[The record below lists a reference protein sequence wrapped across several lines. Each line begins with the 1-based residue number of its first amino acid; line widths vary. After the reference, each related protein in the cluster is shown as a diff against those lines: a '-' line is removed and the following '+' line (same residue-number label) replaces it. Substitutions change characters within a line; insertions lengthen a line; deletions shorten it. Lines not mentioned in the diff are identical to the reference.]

1 MFKFLNIFRF
11 SLVTRLIGAVGLT
24 LFIGIS
30 AWAYFN
36 INFHKKKV
44 KETIVTGADQLSNT
58 IRLGTYYAMMM
69 NSRDDINQ
77 IIKNISKQASVEA
90 IRIYNENGM
99 IKFSNR
105 NYEIDRIANIKE
117 EACNSCHM
125 TDPPKST
132 FSLADRTRML
142 YSPKGHRLL
151 GIISPIYNE
160 SGCSSNQCHVHS
172 KEQKVLG
179 VLDLVV
185 SMGEPDK
192 ALFNFKKWI
201 IVFALFIFLITSAII
216 SIIVLRFVKQPMKKL
231 IEGTQL
237 IAKGDYTS
245 KIDVKD
251 NGELDQLAVAI
262 NKMGQS
268 IAEKQ
273 AELNKQMDE
282 YQNLFELV
290 PCIITVQDR
299 DYKLIRY
306 NREFAEKFDP
316 KPGDYCFH
324 AYKGRD
330 EKCPVCPVERTFED
344 GRSHYSEE
352 MGISK
357 DGTPKHWIVRT
368 SPIMNSKGEVVAAME
383 MNLDITQRRVLEEQ
397 LERSEKKYHAI
408 FDNIPNPVF
417 VLHLDTLE
425 ILDCNESVKTVYGYD
440 KEEIITNNFLDL
452 FVDQD
457 RDKYGPRIKTS
468 SVLNQVKHINKEGKI
483 LFVDIRIS
491 VSEDTDEKVLL
502 VTISDITKK
511 LEAEQQLIQASKMA
525 TLGEMAT
532 GVAHELN
539 QPLSVIKT
547 ASSFFMKKINK
558 NEKIDDEILLTM
570 SEEIDGHVD
579 RATKIINR
587 MRQFG
592 RKSDMTFEQVQLNEV
607 LRSAFEIF
615 SQQLKVRGIEVLWEI
630 EENLPMIMADSSRLE
645 QVFINLLLNARDSI
659 EEKWGPKKHE
669 QDGKKIM
676 LKTRVE
682 GKKVIAEVG
691 DTGKGIPKDILD
703 KIFEPFF
710 TTKSVGEGTGLGLS
724 ISYGIIKDCGGSIK
738 IISEEDKGA
747 SFIITFPLDRISH
760 DEF

>member
-1 MFKFLNIFRF
+1 
-11 SLVTRLIGAVGLT
+11 LIGAVGLT

-30 AWAYFN
+30 TWAYFN
-36 INFHKKKV
+36 IDFQKKKL
-44 KETIVTGADQLSNT
+44 KETIVSGADQLSNT
-58 IRLGTYYAMMM
+58 IRLGTHYAMMI

-77 IIKNISKQASVEA
+77 IIKNISRQESVEA
-90 IRIYNENGM
+90 IRIYNENGR

-105 NYEIDRIANIKE
+105 NYEIDQLANIKE

-125 TDPPKST
+125 TDPPKSI
-132 FSLADRTRML
+132 FSLADRTRTL
-142 YSPKGHRLL
+142 YSPKGNRLL

-160 SGCSSNQCHVHS
+160 SGCSSNDCHVHS
-172 KEQKVLG
+172 NEQKVLG
-179 VLDLVV
+179 ILDVVV

-201 IVFALFIFLITSAII
+201 IMFALFVFLVTSAII
-216 SIIVLRFVKQPMKKL
+216 SVLVLRFVKQPMKKL
-231 IEGTQL
+231 IEGTQR
-237 IAKGDYTS
+237 ITKGDYS
-245 KIDVKD
+245 SEIDVKD

-273 AELNKQMDE
+273 ALLNKQMDE

-299 DYKLIRY
+299 DYRLIQY
-306 NREFAEKFDP
+306 NREFADKFDP
-316 KPGDYCFH
+316 KPGDYCYR

-344 GRSHYSEE
+344 GKSHYSEE
-352 MGISK
+352 MGITK
-357 DGTPKHWIVRT
+357 DGTRKHWIVRT
-368 SPIMNSKGEVVAAME
+368 SPIMDSKGEVVAAME

-417 VLHLDTLE
+417 VLHWDTLE

-440 KEEIITNNFLDL
+440 KEEMITSNFLDL

-457 RDKYGPRIKTS
+457 RDKYELSIKTS
-468 SVLNQVKHINKEGKI
+468 SVLNQVKHINKKGKI

-491 VSEDTDEKVLL
+491 VSEYADEKVLL

-558 NEKIDDEILLTM
+558 NEKIEDEILLTM

-592 RKSDMTFEQVQLNEV
+592 RKSDMTFEQVQLNDV

-630 EENLPMIMADSSRLE
+630 EENLPMIMADPSRLE

-659 EEKWGPKKHE
+659 EEKWGAKKHE
-669 QDGKKIM
+669 HDGMKIM
-676 LKTRVE
+676 LKTRIE
-682 GKKVIAEVG
+682 GENVVAEVS
-691 DTGKGIPKDILD
+691 DTGKGIPNDILD
-703 KIFEPFF
+703 KVFEPFF
-710 TTKSVGEGTGLGLS
+710 TTKSAGEGTGLGLS
-724 ISYGIIKDCGGSIK
+724 ISYGIIKDCGGGIK
-738 IISEEDKGA
+738 IKTEEGKGA
-747 SFIITFPLDRISH
+747 SFIITFPLP
-760 DEF
+760 DEE

>member
-1 MFKFLNIFRF
+1 
-11 SLVTRLIGAVGLT
+11 
-24 LFIGIS
+24 
-30 AWAYFN
+30 
-36 INFHKKKV
+36 
-44 KETIVTGADQLSNT
+44 
-58 IRLGTYYAMMM
+58 
-69 NSRDDINQ
+69 
-77 IIKNISKQASVEA
+77 
-90 IRIYNENGM
+90 
-99 IKFSNR
+99 
-105 NYEIDRIANIKE
+105 
-117 EACNSCHM
+117 M

-142 YSPKGHRLL
+142 YSPKGNRLL

-160 SGCSSNQCHVHS
+160 PGCSSNLCHIHDR
-172 KEQKVLG
+172 EQKVLG
-179 VLDLVV
+179 ILDVVV
-185 SMGEPDK
+185 SMGESDE
-192 ALFNFKKWI
+192 ALFHFKKWI
-201 IVFALFIFLITSAII
+201 IVFALFVFLITSAII
-216 SIIVLRFVKQPMKKL
+216 SILVLRFVKRPMKKL

-245 KIDVKD
+245 EIDVKD
-251 NGELDQLAVAI
+251 NGELDQLVDAI
-262 NKMGQS
+262 NKMGHS
-268 IAEKQ
+268 IAEQ
-273 AELNKQMDE
+273 QVELNE
-282 YQNLFELV
+282 YQNFFEIV

-330 EKCPVCPVERTFED
+330 EKCPICPVEKTFED
-344 GRSHYSEE
+344 GRSHFSEE

-357 DGTPKHWIVRT
+357 DGTATHWIVRT
-368 SPIMNSKGEVVAAME
+368 SPIINSEGEVVAAME
-383 MNLDITQRRVLEEQ
+383 MNLDITQSKVLEEQ
-397 LERSEKKYHAI
+397 LEKSEKKYHAI

-417 VLHLDTLE
+417 VLHMDTLE
-425 ILDCNESVKTVYGYD
+425 ILDCNESVKAVYGYD
-440 KEEIITNNFLDL
+440 KEEIIKSNFLDL

-457 RDKYGPRIKTS
+457 EDKYRSRIKTS
-468 SVLNQVKHINKEGKI
+468 SVLNQMKHINKEGKV

-491 VSEDTDEKVLL
+491 VSEYTDEKVLL

-532 GVAHELN
+532 GIAHELN

-558 NEKIDDEILLTM
+558 SEKIDDEILLTM

-579 RATKIINR
+579 RATKIINH

-592 RKSDMTFEQVQLNEV
+592 RKHDMTFEQVQINEV
-607 LRSAFEIF
+607 LKNAFEIF

-645 QVFINLLLNARDSI
+645 QVFINFLLNARDSI
-659 EEKWGPKKHE
+659 EEKWGSKRYEP
-669 QDGKKIM
+669 DGKTIK
-676 LKTRVE
+676 LKTRAE
-682 GKKVIAEVG
+682 GKNVIVEVS

-703 KIFEPFF
+703 KVFEPFF

-724 ISYGIIKDCGGSIK
+724 ISYGIIKDFGGSIQ
-738 IISEEDKGA
+738 IITEEDKGA
-747 SFIITFPLDRISH
+747 SFIITFPLARIAH
-760 DEF
+760 EEF